1 MFGRRSLLLF
11 VIKVFVLILVFSS
24 FWPFV
29 APGYATLLS
38 AAANGLAPS
47 SINFVAVESEI
58 NIYSGAQLTPF
69 SLQSLI
75 FQAGQ
80 PILMALILATPG
92 LGVKKWLKYII
103 VGVVLT
109 FGIHIA
115 SILILS
121 INIRSI
127 RPLVVLFASVGID
140 LFPVLIWVG
149 LTARYWWPGRTKVT
163 PQPGAD

>member
-1 MFGRRSLLLF
+1 MFGRRSLLIF
-11 VIKVFVLILVFSS
+11 VVKVFILILVFSS

-29 APGYATLLS
+29 APGYASLLVT
-38 AAANGLAPS
+38 AANGLAPS
-47 SINFVAVESEI
+47 NINFTSVGSEI

-80 PILMALILATPG
+80 PILIALILATPG
-92 LGVKKWLKYII
+92 LGMKKWLKFII
-103 VGVVLT
+103 VGIILT

-121 INIRSI
+121 INVKSM
-127 RPLVVLFASVGID
+127 RPLMVLFASVGID

-149 LTARYWWPGRTKVT
+149 LTARYWWPGRTKTT
-163 PQPGAD
+163 PQQGTD